1 MKEQLQVL
9 SYKVADLLKSGNQTI
24 AIAES
29 SAGGLIS
36 SHLLSVPGA
45 SAYYIGGA
53 VVYTRS
59 AQKGFLGVSDE
70 EMEGLRSS
78 TESYCLLNARK
89 VKDVLRTTWGISET
103 GAAGPTGNRY
113 GDSAGHSCVGVSG
126 PKEKVITL
134 ETGESNRSENMEIFT
149 EASLNLLID
158 CIELSL
164 VP

>member
-1 MKEQLQVL
+1 M
-9 SYKVADLLKSGNQTI
+9 
-24 AIAES
+24 
-29 SAGGLIS
+29 
-36 SHLLSVPGA
+36 
-45 SAYYIGGA
+45 
-53 VVYTRS
+53 
-59 AQKGFLGVSDE
+59 
-70 EMEGLRSS
+70 
-78 TESYCLLNARK
+78 
-89 VKDVLRTTWGISET
+89 RTTWGIAET

>member
-1 MKEQLQVL
+1 MKEQLQVF

-59 AQKGFLGVSDE
+59 AQRGFLGGSDE
-70 EMEGLRSS
+70 EM
-78 TESYCLLNARK
+78 
-89 VKDVLRTTWGISET
+89 
-103 GAAGPTGNRY
+103 
-113 GDSAGHSCVGVSG
+113 
-126 PKEKVITL
+126 
-134 ETGESNRSENMEIFT
+134 
-149 EASLNLLID
+149 
-158 CIELSL
+158 
-164 VP
+164 